1 MRHVEHSEALKTYIE
16 HIIHHPQSATPN
28 HRYSV
33 LAHLLALSP
42 TVANNVLGEVET
54 VYVMETLEHSDASL
68 RKKVGDVIPANV
80 AQLTLI

>member
-1 MRHVEHSEALKTYIE
+1 M
-16 HIIHHPQSATPN
+16 
-28 HRYSV
+28 